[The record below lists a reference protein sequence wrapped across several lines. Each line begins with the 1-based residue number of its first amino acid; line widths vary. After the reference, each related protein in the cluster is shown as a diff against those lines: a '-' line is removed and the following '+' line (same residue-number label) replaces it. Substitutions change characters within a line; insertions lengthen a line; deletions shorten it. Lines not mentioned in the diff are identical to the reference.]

1 MTRSLS
7 CFIVALAIIVSAC
20 TRQPPASPAS
30 ESAASSASTAF
41 PPGDLVDLSH
51 AYDATTL
58 FWPTAAQRWVLNKE
72 SEGETAGGYYY
83 SANNFASAEHGGTH
97 IDAPVH
103 FARGKLSV
111 DRIPLN
117 SLIAPAIVIDVTDA
131 SARDADYQVTAEDLQ
146 NFESKHGP
154 IAAGTIVL
162 LKTGFASRW
171 PDAQRYLG
179 TAERGEAAVA
189 KLHFPGLHPTA
200 AEWLVSNR
208 SVKAVGIDTAS
219 IDYGQSKLFE
229 THRTLMGR
237 DIPAL
242 ENLASLDRLPPTG
255 AFLIALPMKIGGGSG
270 APLRAVAV
278 IPTAR

>member
-1 MTRSLS
+1 M
-7 CFIVALAIIVSAC
+7 
-20 TRQPPASPAS
+20 
-30 ESAASSASTAF
+30 
-41 PPGDLVDLSH
+41 
-51 AYDATTL
+51 
-58 FWPTAAQRWVLNKE
+58 FWPTTAQRWVLNKE
-72 SEGETAGGYYY
+72 AEGETAGGYYY

-103 FARGKLSV
+103 FAKGKLSV
-111 DRIPLN
+111 DRIPLD

-131 SARDADYQVTAEDLQ
+131 SARDADYQITAEDLQ
-146 NFESKHGP
+146 NFESQHGP
-154 IAAGTIVL
+154 IPSGTIVL

-189 KLHFPGLHPTA
+189 RLHFPGLHPSA

-219 IDYGQSKLFE
+219 IDYGQSTLFE

-270 APLRAVAV
+270 APLRAVAL
-278 IPTAR
+278 IPAIK